1 MNNCQLNANTFFPAQ
16 HFRDESLASLLA
28 CCVEIYKDIVAKNKQ
43 MENQEEKIRDL
54 FYDDYLSND
63 DYRDSHD
70 ILNRFDFTAESKEK
84 TGCLDIRAK
93 TINPYISTKAYFS
106 IECKRLDGK
115 SHLNAE
121 YVKNGICRYVTDY
134 YSTYF
139 DPNAMFGFVVEQIDI
154 DKNIEIINGLLPK
167 NYKNQQG
174 ETVNAKATKPIQH
187 SSFANSY
194 PYSYLSTHTHVSGK
208 EIVLYHLM
216 FDFSNNI
223 I

>member
-1 MNNCQLNANTFFPAQ
+1 MNNGQMNANTFVPAQ
-16 HFRDESLASLLA
+16 QLRDEYLASLLE
-28 CCVEIYKDIVAKNKQ
+28 CCVEIYKDIVVKNRHV
-43 MENQEEKIRDL
+43 ENQEEKIRDL
-54 FYDDYLSND
+54 FYDDYLNDD
-63 DYRDSHD
+63 DYRHSHD

-84 TGCLDIRAK
+84 TGYLDIRAK
-93 TINPYISTKAYFS
+93 SINPYISTKAYYS

-121 YVKNGICRYVTDY
+121 YIKNGICRYVIDH

-139 DPNAMFGFVVEQIDI
+139 DTNAMFGFVVEQMDI
-154 DKNIEIINGLLPK
+154 DKNIDSINELLP
-167 NYKNQQG
+167 NDYINQQSV
-174 ETVNAKATKPIQH
+174 TVNANAKHPLQYFD
-187 SSFANSY
+187 FANGY
-194 PYSYLSTHTHVSGK
+194 PYSYISTHTHILGK